1 MSDAGAT
8 VDGPGAAASAARPLA
23 GVRVLDLSRII
34 AGPLAAQYLAD
45 LGAQVVKVER
55 PGGGDD
61 ARGYVFPSTWSG
73 ESTMFLSFNRGKRSV
88 VLDLDEA
95 GDRSAFQA
103 LLAETDVLLEN
114 FRPGVMERLGL
125 GWDALS
131 ARCPRLVMCSVS
143 GFGADGPAA
152 GTGANDLVAQAS
164 CGLMAL
170 NAGDD
175 GRPRKV
181 APAVVDLFT
190 AVNAAL
196 AIVAALRAR
205 DASGRGSRVTT
216 SLFECGVALQSYF
229 ATGAFA
235 ELAAGRTPDMAAA
248 ASATVTVPNQAF
260 RCGDGWIVVAC
271 SNDAMFARLAA
282 ALADPTLATDARFAT
297 NAARTVHRDALVA
310 RLDAAF
316 AADARDAWVARLEA
330 HKVSASGVL
339 RPEEALAHPQAV
351 HLGLAAASAHTR
363 IDGLRTP
370 AVPFSIDGVRPCA
383 PMGPP
388 LLGEHDAGLPG
399 REGARSAR
407 TARET
412 RG

>member
-1 MSDAGAT
+1 MSDADDVREVLPA
-8 VDGPGAAASAARPLA
+8 PGAARPLA

-45 LGAQVVKVER
+45 LGADVVKVER
-55 PGGGDD
+55 PGTGDD
-61 ARGYVFPSTWSG
+61 ARGYVFPSTWRG

-88 VLDLDEA
+88 VLDLDDA
-95 GDRSAFQA
+95 GDRAA
-103 LLAETDVLLEN
+103 IETLLGDADVLVEN

-131 ARCPRLVMCSVS
+131 ARFPRLVMCSVS

-152 GTGANDLVAQAS
+152 ETGANDLVAQAS

-190 AVNAAL
+190 AANAAL

-235 ELAAGRTPDMAAA
+235 ERAAGRTPDMSAA

-260 RCGDGWIVVAC
+260 RCRDGWIVVAC
-271 SNDAMFARLAA
+271 SNDAMFARLATA
-282 ALADPTLATDARFAT
+282 LDAPALAADARFAT
-297 NAARTVHRDALVA
+297 NAARTAHRDALVS

-316 AADARDAWVARLEA
+316 AEGTREVWVARLGA
-330 HKVSASGVL
+330 NKVSVSGVMK
-339 RPEEALAHPQAV
+339 PEEALAHPQAA
-351 HLGLAAASAHTR
+351 HLGMAATSPHAR

-370 AVPFSIDGVRPCA
+370 AVPFSIDGVRPQA
-383 PMGPP
+383 PIGPP
-388 LLGEHDAGLPG
+388 LLGEHDAGL
-399 REGARSAR
+399 RARQASR
-407 TARET
+407 ST
-412 RG
+412 RNAGESSE